1 MKKIIL
7 STATVMAV
15 SLQVFAASQAPLWL
29 RDVKISPDGKEIAFT
44 YKGDIYKVA
53 SKGGT
58 AVRLT
63 SYPAFQSMPVWSPDG
78 KMIAFASTREGGQ
91 DIYVMNSDG
100 SDVRRLTYHSAAETP
115 EAFTPDGKSVVYS
128 AAIQDAPA
136 SVMFPSA
143 RLTELYAVDVT
154 GGKPRQIL
162 STPAQ
167 RISYMP
173 DGKSFVYQDQ
183 KGMENEW
190 RKHHT
195 SSVTRDLW
203 KYDAAT
209 GRHTNLTDH
218 AGEDRDPVVS
228 ADGSTVYFLSE
239 RDGGSFNVY
248 SAPVSSPSSVTRLTS
263 FSTHPV
269 RFLSGASDGT
279 MALTY
284 DGEIYTMRPGS
295 KASKVN
301 ITIPAN
307 DETPQLRTLSFT
319 SGAEDAAVSPDGKQI
334 AFVYRGNIFVT
345 SLDYSTTRQVTS
357 TPQGEFSPTWGA
369 DNRTL
374 YYASDRDGYNTIYKA
389 SIVRDD
395 DPNFPNATLI
405 KEERVTSSDT
415 DLMTPLMAPDGKQ
428 LAVIADRHK
437 IAVLNAETG
446 KLRLL
451 TDGSTYTSRDGEI
464 ALDWS
469 PDSRWLAATV
479 DMHHRDPYYDIAI
492 INATDGTI
500 TNITDNAYM
509 CFAPRWVMDG
519 KAIVFMS
526 DQYGMRNQASWGSLS
541 DVMLAFTSKEAF
553 DEYQLSKEDY
563 ELLKEAKKDKDKKSK
578 SSKKSKK
585 SDKSDSSDKSDKSD
599 KSDDG
604 EADVEPITID
614 FDGLRDRVVRVTPFS
629 SDVAD
634 FYVTNDGDKLYFLT
648 SIDKGND
655 LWSVDLREGDVEQ
668 VKRLDASSLS
678 LQPDAKGKALYLLG
692 PRMMKKMNLGSQSMT
707 NISYRGDMTYSPE
720 EEREYM
726 YDYVIKEEAARFYD
740 PKMHGVNWKSL
751 AKDYRKFLPHINNNH
766 DFSELLSELL
776 GELNVSHTGSG
787 ASSSASKAPT
797 ASLGLLYD
805 LAYTGNG
812 LKVAEVVTGGPFDRA
827 ATAMTP
833 GSVITAING
842 TEISSSQPDELL
854 LNRTSGKKTLIAFT
868 TPAGEKIEET
878 VKPVSASAMSELLY
892 NRWVKRNE
900 QIVDS
905 LSGGKL
911 GYVHIRSMAD
921 GPFRTIYADVLGRW
935 NERDGIVIDTRW
947 NGGGRLHEDIEVLF
961 SANQYLRQEVKGDY
975 YGDMPSRRWLKPSIM
990 VQGEANYSNAH
1001 GTPWVYKKK
1010 GLGKLVG
1017 MPVPGTMTSVNW
1029 VTLQD
1034 PDIYFGIPVVGYRT
1048 EEGYYLENHQL
1059 EPDIKVANDPATVV
1073 KGQDLQLE
1081 AAVKALLDD
1090 VKEWKKTAPFAR

>member
-1 MKKIIL
+1 MKKIL
-7 STATVMAV
+7 LTATVA
-15 SLQVFAASQAPLWL
+15 FAASLSIAAAPQAPLWL
-29 RDVKISPDGKEIAFT
+29 RDVKISPDGKNIAFT

-53 SKGGT
+53 TGGGT

-63 SYPAFQSMPVWSPDG
+63 SFPAMQMEPVWSPDS
-78 KMIAFASTREGGQ
+78 KKIAFASSREGGK
-91 DIYVMNSDG
+91 DIYVMNADG

-136 SVMFPSA
+136 SVMFPSG
-143 RLTELYAVDVT
+143 RLTELYAVDIA

-167 RISYMP
+167 RISYLP

-203 KYDAAT
+203 KYDAGT

-228 ADGSTVYFLSE
+228 PDGTTLYFLSE
-239 RDGGSFNVY
+239 RDGGTFNVY
-248 SAPVSSPSSVTRLTS
+248 SAPVSSPASVKKLTS
-263 FSTHPV
+263 FATHPV
-269 RFLSGASDGT
+269 RFLSGAKDGT

-295 KASKVN
+295 KAAKVN

-307 DETPQLRTLSFT
+307 DGTPQSRTLSFT

-345 SLDYSTTRQVTS
+345 SLDYTTTKQVTS
-357 TPQGEFSPTWGA
+357 TPQGEFSPTWGS

-405 KEERVTSSDT
+405 KEERVTKDDT
-415 DLMTPLMAPDGKQ
+415 DLMNPVMAPDGKQ
-428 LAVIADRHK
+428 LAVIADRNK
-437 IAVLNAETG
+437 IAVLNAENG
-446 KLRLL
+446 KLKLL
-451 TDGSTYTSRDGEI
+451 TDGSTYKSRDGGI
-464 ALDWS
+464 MLDWS
-469 PDSRWLAATV
+469 PDSRWLTATV

-492 INATDGTI
+492 INASTGEI

-509 CFAPRWVMDG
+509 CYAPRWVMDG

-541 DVMLAFTSKEAF
+541 DVMLAFTSKEAY
-553 DEYQLSKEDY
+553 DEYLLSKEDY
-563 ELLKEAKKDKDKKSK
+563 ELLKEAKKEKDKKSK
-578 SSKKSKK
+578 SSKKAKK
-585 SDKSDSSDKSDKSD
+585 SEKEDKAEKSSDKSDGAD
-599 KSDDG
+599 KADDAEDG
-604 EADVEPITID
+604 VEPIVID

-634 FYVTNDGDKLYFLT
+634 FYVTDNGDKLYFLT
-648 SIDKGND
+648 SIDQGND

-668 VKRLDASSLS
+668 VKRLDAGSLS
-678 LQPDAKGKALYLLG
+678 LQPDAKGNALYLLG
-692 PRMMKKMNLGSQSMT
+692 PRMMKKMNLASESMS
-707 NISYRGDMTYSPE
+707 NISYRGEMTFSPE

-726 YDYVIKEEAARFYD
+726 YDFVVREENARFYD

-766 DFSELLSELL
+766 DFAEMLSELL
-776 GELNVSHTGSG
+776 GELNVSHTGSS

-797 ASLGLLYD
+797 ASLGVLYD
-805 LAYTGNG
+805 LTYTGDG
-812 LKVAEVVTGGPFDRA
+812 LKVAEIVTGSPFDRS
-827 ATAMTP
+827 ATAMVP

-842 TEISSSQPDELL
+842 NPVTATTPDELL
-854 LNRTSGKKTLIAFT
+854 LNKTIGKKTLVAFT
-868 TPAGEKIEET
+868 TPSGEKIEET
-878 VKPVSASAMSELLY
+878 VKPVSAGRMAELLY
-892 NRWVKRNE
+892 QRWVTRNE
-900 QIVDS
+900 HRVDS
-905 LSGGKL
+905 
-911 GYVHIRSMAD
+911 
-921 GPFRTIYADVLGRW
+921 
-935 NERDGIVIDTRW
+935 
-947 NGGGRLHEDIEVLF
+947 
-961 SANQYLRQEVKGDY
+961 
-975 YGDMPSRRWLKPSIM
+975 
-990 VQGEANYSNAH
+990 
-1001 GTPWVYKKK
+1001 
-1010 GLGKLVG
+1010 
-1017 MPVPGTMTSVNW
+1017 
-1029 VTLQD
+1029 
-1034 PDIYFGIPVVGYRT
+1034 
-1048 EEGYYLENHQL
+1048 
-1059 EPDIKVANDPATVV
+1059 
-1073 KGQDLQLE
+1073 
-1081 AAVKALLDD
+1081 
-1090 VKEWKKTAPFAR
+1090 

>member
-1 MKKIIL
+1 MKKILLTASLALATSL
-7 STATVMAV
+7 SA
-15 SLQVFAASQAPLWL
+15 LAASQAPLWL

-53 SKGGT
+53 STGGT

-63 SYPAFQSMPVWSPDG
+63 SNPALHMEPVWSPDS
-78 KMIAFASTREGGQ
+78 KKIAFASSREGGK
-91 DIYVMNSDG
+91 DIYVMNADG
-100 SDVRRLTYHSAAETP
+100 SGVTRLTYNSAAETP
-115 EAFTPDGKSVVYS
+115 EAFTPDGKSVVFS

-136 SVMFPSA
+136 SVMFPSG
-143 RLTELYAVDVT
+143 RLTELYAVDIA
-154 GGKPRQIL
+154 GGKPHQIL

-167 RISYMP
+167 RISYLP

-203 KYDAAT
+203 KYDAKT

-228 ADGSTVYFLSE
+228 ADGSTLYFLSE

-248 SAPVSSPSSVTRLTS
+248 SAPVSSPSSVKKLTS
-263 FSTHPV
+263 FTTHPV
-269 RFLSGASDGT
+269 RFLSGAKDGT
-279 MALTY
+279 MAMAY
-284 DGEIYTMRPGS
+284 DGEIYTMRPGA
-295 KASKVN
+295 KAAKVN
-301 ITIPAN
+301 ITIPAS
-307 DETPQLRTLSFT
+307 DETPVTRNLNFT

-345 SLDYSTTRQVTS
+345 SLDYATTKQVTS
-357 TPQGEFSPTWGA
+357 TPQGEFSPTWGS

-389 SIVRDD
+389 SIVRDE

-405 KEERVTSSDT
+405 KEERVTKDGT
-415 DLMTPLMAPDGKQ
+415 DLMNPLMAPDGKQ
-428 LAVIADRHK
+428 LAVIADRNK
-437 IAVLNAETG
+437 IAVLNVETG

-451 TDGSTYTSRDGEI
+451 TDGSTYTSRDGGI
-464 ALDWS
+464 MLDWA
-469 PDSRWLAATV
+469 PDSRWLTATV

-492 INATDGTI
+492 INATTGEI

-509 CFAPRWVMDG
+509 CHSPRWVMDG
-519 KAIVFMS
+519 KAIAFIS
-526 DQYGMRNQASWGSLS
+526 DQYGMRNQASWGSLG
-541 DVMLAFTSKEAF
+541 DVMIAFTSKEAY
-553 DEYQLSKEDY
+553 DEFLLNKEDY
-563 ELLKEAKKDKDKKSK
+563 ELLKEAKKDKKKDAPKDKKD
-578 SSKKSKK
+578 KKDKK
-585 SDKSDSSDKSDKSD
+585 NDKADKEDKA
-599 KSDDG
+599 DD
-604 EADVEPITID
+604 DVEPITID
-614 FDGLRDRVVRVTPFS
+614 FAGLRDRIVRITPFS
-629 SDVAD
+629 SDIAD
-634 FYVTNDGDKLYFLT
+634 VYVTDDGDKTYFLT
-648 SIDKGND
+648 SIDQGND
-655 LWSVDLREGDVEQ
+655 LWSVDMREGDVEQ
-668 VKRLDASSLS
+668 VKRLDAGSLS
-678 LQPDAKGKALYLLG
+678 LQPDAKGSALYLLG
-692 PRMMKKMNLGSQSMT
+692 PRMMKKMNLASESMT
-707 NISYRGDMTYSPE
+707 NISYRGDMTYSPA

-726 YDYVIKEEAARFYD
+726 YDYVIKEEEARFYD
-740 PKMHGVNWKSL
+740 PKMHGVNWKQM
-751 AKDYRKFLPHINNNH
+751 AKDYRKFLPHINNDH
-766 DFSELLSELL
+766 DFAEMLSELL
-776 GELNVSHTGSG
+776 GELNVSHTGAG

-797 ASLGLLYD
+797 ASLGVLYD
-805 LAYTGNG
+805 LTYTGDG

-827 ATAMTP
+827 ASAMVP

-842 TEISSSQPDELL
+842 QEVTASSPEELL
-854 LNRTSGKKTLIAFT
+854 LNKTGGKKTLVAFT
-868 TPAGEKIEET
+868 TPSGEKVEET
-878 VKPVSASAMSELLY
+878 VKPVSSAYMSELLY
-892 NRWVKRNE
+892 RRWVKRNE
-900 QIVDS
+900 EIVDS

-911 GYVHIRSMAD
+911 GYVHIRSMSD

-961 SANQYLRQEVKGDY
+961 SAKEYLRQEVKGNY

-1010 GLGKLVG
+1010 GMGKLVG

-1048 EEGYYLENHQL
+1048 DEGYYLENHQL

-1073 KGQDLQLE
+1073 RGQDLQLE

-1090 VKEWKKTAPFAR
+1090 VKEWKKTAPFAK